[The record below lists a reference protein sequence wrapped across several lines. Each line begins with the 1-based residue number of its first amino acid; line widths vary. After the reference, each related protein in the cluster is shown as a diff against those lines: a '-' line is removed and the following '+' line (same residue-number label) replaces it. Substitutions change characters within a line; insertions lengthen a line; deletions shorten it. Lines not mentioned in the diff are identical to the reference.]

1 MRLRRKPQALGTL
14 EKNQQLIVFKPEDNK
29 GIWKEYFGNDNPLYV
44 ELGTGKGKFIVEN
57 AFKNLNKNYIGIDS
71 KFEVIYM
78 ALKRALEKEVKNL
91 ALLPFNIENIEEV
104 FDRNEVDCLYINFCD
119 PWPKARHAKRR
130 LTNIRFLDKYKL
142 FLKDGAQIIFKTDN
156 RPLFDYSIEEFKA
169 ANLEITDISY
179 DLAAENDPEN
189 VPTEYETKFM
199 ERGVK
204 INRLKAIYR
213 IQDSELG
220 AQDSRY

>member
-1 MRLRRKPQALGTL
+1 VRLRKKPKALGTL
-14 EKNQQLIVFKPEDNK
+14 EENQHLIIFKPEEKK
-29 GIWKEYFGNDNPLYV
+29 GCWKDHFGNSNPLHV

-57 AFKNLNKNYIGIDS
+57 SCRYPDKNFIGVDS
-71 KFEVIYM
+71 KYEVIYM
-78 ALKRALEKEVKNL
+78 ALKRALERETNNL
-91 ALLPFNIENIEEV
+91 AFLPFNIENIEQA
-104 FDRNEVDCLYINFCD
+104 FDKNEVDCLFINFCD
-119 PWPKARHAKRR
+119 PWPKSKHAKRR
-130 LTNIRFLDKYKL
+130 LTNIRFLEKYKL

-156 RPLFDYSIEEFKA
+156 RPLFDYSIDEFKA
-169 ANLEITDISY
+169 ADFEITDITY

-213 IQDSELG
+213 V
-220 AQDSRY
+220 